1 MKCLILAAGYGTRMQ
16 SVVGN
21 IPKALIPLGGRTI
34 LDCLLAR
41 LDELDV
47 ESVLITNQKFHRAFV
62 DWRQAAG
69 RELAI
74 LNDGTRH
81 VDERLGAVGDI
92 RFALPYLG
100 VDDDLLVVAADNLFD
115 FSLRPLRSAFE
126 ADRAVHLAVWH
137 NPDLADQRRRGVV
150 EMDEHGWVR
159 GFREKPQAPR
169 SHLAAAPL
177 YLLPGELL
185 DEPHR
190 YLAAG
195 GNPDAPGYLMEYLAA
210 RHPVRAWR
218 IPGEILDVGNPP
230 SYAAALRRFGD
241 GADDPAMGGR

>member
-21 IPKALIPLGGRTI
+21 LPKALIPLGGRTI

-41 LDELDV
+41 LDELEV
-47 ESVLITNQKFHRAFV
+47 ESVLVTNQRFHRAFLE
-62 DWRQAAG
+62 WRRAAG
-69 RELAI
+69 REIAI
-74 LNDGTRH
+74 LNDGTRN

-92 RFALPYLG
+92 HFALSHLG
-100 VDDDLLVVAADNLFD
+100 VDDDLLVAGADNLFD

-126 ADRAVHLAVWH
+126 SERAVHLAVWH

-150 EMDEHGWVR
+150 ETGANGWVTS
-159 GFREKPQAPR
+159 FREKPEAPR

-177 YLLPGELL
+177 YLLPCELL
-185 DEPHR
+185 DETGR

-210 RHPVRAWR
+210 RHRVRAWR
-218 IPGEILDVGNPP
+218 VPGEILDVGNPQ
-230 SYAAALRRFGD
+230 SYAAAVRRFGSPSDD
-241 GADDPAMGGR
+241 GAPEAR

>member
-16 SVVGN
+16 SVVGDV
-21 IPKALIPLGGRTI
+21 PKALIPLGGRTI

-47 ESVLITNQKFHRAFV
+47 ESVLVTNQKFHAAFLE
-62 DWRQAAG
+62 WRQAAE
-69 RELAI
+69 RELVI

-92 RFALPYLG
+92 RFALSYLG

-115 FSLRPLRSAFE
+115 FSLRPLHAAFE
-126 ADRAVHLAVWH
+126 TDRAVHLAVWH

-150 EMDEHGWVR
+150 ELGEDGWVTS
-159 GFREKPQAPR
+159 FREKPEAPR

-185 DEPHR
+185 DEPDR

-195 GNPDAPGYLMEYLAA
+195 GNPDAPGYLMEYLAE
-210 RHPVRAWR
+210 RHRVRAWR
-218 IPGEILDVGNPP
+218 IPGEILDVGNPQ
-230 SYAAALRRFGD
+230 SYAAAVRRFGNGSD
-241 GADDPAMGGR
+241 KPAMGGR